1 MYNILLV
8 DDEPGHLAGL
18 SKMLQKLRP
27 QYAISIARNGKEAL
41 SKCQEQP
48 FQLIISDIQM
58 PLMNGLEFLEQLP
71 PANQPQKFIYLS
83 GYDYFDYAQKA
94 IGLGTFDYLLKPV
107 DQEKFELVLEK
118 AERSLRNEQEA
129 QLANSRLEV
138 KLNTIAPLYRSRVMK
153 EWLHNQA
160 LSNAESKELEE
171 WLGFGGPGILLL
183 TEIRLR
189 SKAAW
194 EPEDMLFPRVQ
205 QQLEACLQALGS
217 SSSSIPLYEGEGD
230 RNGRLITVTNASI
243 SEEQLQVLQQKMQQ
257 AVPSFYQITLGV
269 SSHAKDMLVSASQM
283 YAEARLA
290 LSESFYVEEQSVF
303 HALQTNVSAELALKL
318 DARHE
323 ALLHEAVVHEQEQGQ
338 FRLIAGELLHKLLG
352 EAGSGLPQ
360 PERLTLCVQKLLV
373 RLSESLTM
381 PKYQTL
387 EEWRERMEQAL
398 GEATSLSALQTVISE
413 QLGLLATA
421 HAEAK
426 RNHKE
431 QLIYKCIAYIDEHY
445 MEDLSLESVAAVFHF
460 NASYFSQYFKSKLN
474 INFSQYVTQV
484 RLTKARQL
492 LEESNDKIYQVAGS
506 LGYHD
511 VKYFNRVFK
520 KEFGLTPEEYR
531 SIARHMKRS

>member
-27 QYAISIARNGKEAL
+27 QYAISTARNGKEAL

-58 PLMNGLEFLEQLP
+58 PLMNGLDFLEQLP
-71 PANQPQKFIYLS
+71 SSNQPQKFIYLS

-107 DQEKFELVLEK
+107 DQEKFALVLEK
-118 AERSLRNEQEA
+118 AERSLKIEQEVL
-129 QLANSRLEV
+129 LANSKLEV

-153 EWLHNQA
+153 EWLLNQS
-160 LSNAESKELEE
+160 LSKDESIELEQ
-171 WLGFGGPGILLL
+171 WLGFGGSGILLL
-183 TEIRLR
+183 TEIRQS
-189 SKAAW
+189 SKEAGQ
-194 EPEDMLFPRVQ
+194 PVDMLFPHIQ
-205 QQLEACLQALGS
+205 QQLEACLQATGGATF
-217 SSSSIPLYEGEGD
+217 SIPLYDGEGR
-230 RNGRLITVTNASI
+230 RNGRLITVTNALVSA
-243 SEEQLQVLQQKMQQ
+243 EQLQALQQNLQQ
-257 AVPSFYQITLGV
+257 AVPSSYQITLGV
-269 SSHAKDMLVSASQM
+269 SRLEEDVLASASQM
-283 YAEARLA
+283 YAEAGLA
-290 LSESFYVEEQSVF
+290 LSESFYVEDRTVF
-303 HALQTNVSAELALKL
+303 YAAQRNVRAELALKL

-323 ALLHEAVVHEQEQGQ
+323 AMLHDAVVHGQEQGQ
-338 FRLIAGELLHKLLG
+338 LKLVAGELLHKLLG
-352 EAGSGLPQ
+352 EAGSGLPR
-360 PERLTLCVQKLLV
+360 PELLHRCVQKLLA

-381 PKYQTL
+381 PEHQTL
-387 EEWRERMEQAL
+387 EAWRPRMEQAL
-398 GEATSLSALQTVISE
+398 GEAASLAALQTVIAE
-413 QLGLLATA
+413 QLGILATA
-421 HAEAK
+421 HADAK
-426 RNHKE
+426 REHKE

-445 MEDLSLESVAAVFHF
+445 MDDLSLESIAAVFHF

-484 RLTKARQL
+484 RLAKAKQL
-492 LEESNDKIYQVAGS
+492 LEEGNDKIYQVAGS

>member
-27 QYAISIARNGKEAL
+27 QYAISTARNGKEAL
-41 SKCQEQP
+41 SKCREQP

-58 PLMNGLEFLEQLP
+58 PLMNGLDFLEQLP
-71 PANQPQKFIYLS
+71 PSNQPQKFIYLS

-107 DQEKFELVLEK
+107 DQEKFALVLEK
-118 AERSLRNEQEA
+118 AERSLKTEQEA
-129 QLANSRLEV
+129 QLENSRLAV

-160 LSNAESKELEE
+160 LSKAESKELEE
-171 WLGFGGPGILLL
+171 LLGFGGPGILLL
-183 TEIRLR
+183 TEIRLNSR
-189 SKAAW
+189 ATSQ
-194 EPEDMLFPRVQ
+194 PEERLLPRIQ
-205 QQLEACLQALGS
+205 QELEACLAPSGGAI
-217 SSSSIPLYEGEGD
+217 SSIPLHEAEGG
-230 RNGRLITVTNASI
+230 RTGRLITVTNASI
-243 SEEQLQVLQQKMQQ
+243 SAQQLQAIQQKIQQ
-257 AVPSFYQITLGV
+257 AVPSFYQITIGV
-269 SSHAKDMLVSASQM
+269 SRQEEDVLASASQM
-283 YAEARLA
+283 YVEAGLA
-290 LSESFYVEEQSVF
+290 LSESFYDEVQTVF
-303 HALQTNVSAELALKL
+303 HAWQTKVSAELTIKP

-323 ALLHEAVVHEQEQGQ
+323 AMLHEAVVHGQEQGQ
-338 FRLIAGELLHKLLG
+338 LRLTAGELLHKLLG
-352 EAGSGLPQ
+352 EAGSGLPR
-360 PERLTLCVQKLLV
+360 PERLTLSVQKLLA

-381 PKYQTL
+381 PEHQTV
-387 EEWRERMEQAL
+387 EEWGLRMERAL
-398 GEATSLSALQTVISE
+398 GEADSLGALQTVIAE
-413 QLGLLATA
+413 QLGLLASA

-426 RNHKE
+426 REHKE

-445 MEDLSLESVAAVFHF
+445 MDDLSLESVAAVFHF

-492 LEESNDKIYQVAGS
+492 LESSNDKIYQVAGS